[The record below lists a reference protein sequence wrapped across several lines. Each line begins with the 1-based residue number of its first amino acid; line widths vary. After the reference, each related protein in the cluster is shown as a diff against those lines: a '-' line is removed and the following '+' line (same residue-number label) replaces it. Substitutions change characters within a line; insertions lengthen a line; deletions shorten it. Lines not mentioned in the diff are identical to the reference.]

1 MDTIKEL
8 LREEIEEEMEIMSA
22 IGPGT
27 KEHELAV
34 KDLTELVDRMIE
46 IEKTEVNFKQI
57 EEDRKDRFI
66 KNCLSVAGIVVPV
79 AVTIW
84 GTLKTFEFEKE
95 GTITTTMG
103 RGFINKL
110 LLKK

>member
-1 MDTIKEL
+1 MDAIKEL
-8 LREEIEEEMEIMSA
+8 LREEIQDELDMVSA

-46 IEKTEVNFKQI
+46 IEKVEAGFKQV
-57 EEDRKDRFI
+57 EDDRRDRFI